1 MWERIYSLHRC
12 CIFLML
18 FFIIL
23 FTINLF
29 IASEISIA
37 RQGNTL
43 YVGGTGEY
51 NYTSIQDAIIESME
65 GDSVVVYAGIYNENI
80 IINKSIR
87 LLGVDKNNVTING
100 NDGLYSILIKSSGI
114 MLSGFTI
121 QNSNVGIFISGP
133 VFKFCNIS
141 HNILTN
147 NSEGIRIIN
156 SSDNNISSN
165 SIKYH
170 SNFGI
175 VLYDS
180 KNNAILNN
188 TIIENNRGIY
198 LGRWSN
204 YNLISKNNFTG
215 CYYGLYLDYS
225 FNNQIIKNLIQNG
238 GYGIYLTSSNNNN
251 VTNNYFAYNKQTG
264 IYTSSS
270 DENVISPNIFFNN
283 NQDVNKKTKP
293 PSIKTP
299 GFEILLVLLI
309 FLFVTLIKKN
319 K

>member
-1 MWERIYSLHRC
+1 MRESNNILHRVC
-12 CIFLML
+12 TLT
-18 FFIIL
+18 IL
-23 FTINLF
+23 FLLFLFAINL
-29 IASEISIA
+29 SLTNEICNAGYS
-37 RQGNTL
+37 NTL
-43 YVGGTGEY
+43 YVGGTGDY
-51 NYTSIQDAIIESME
+51 NYTSIQDAIDDSNE
-65 GDSVVVYAGIYNENI
+65 GDIILVYAANYSENI
-80 IINKSIR
+80 IINKSIS
-87 LLGVDKNNVTING
+87 LIGADKNNVTIYG

-114 MLSGFTI
+114 TVSGFTI
-121 QNSNVGIFISGP
+121 QKSNIGIFISGSEI
-133 VFKFCNIS
+133 KFCNIS
-141 HNILTN
+141 HNIITN
-147 NSEGIRIIN
+147 NYEGIRFIN
-156 SSDNNISSN
+156 TSNNNISRN
-165 SIKYH
+165 IITRH

-204 YNLISKNNFTG
+204 YNLISENNITD
-215 CYYGLYLDYS
+215 YNYGLHLDFS
-225 FNNQIIKNLIQNG
+225 FNNQIIKNLIKNG
-238 GYGIYLTSSNNNN
+238 DYGIYLTSSNNNN
-251 VTNNYFAYNKQTG
+251 VTNNYIGDNTQTG

-270 DENVISPNIFFNN
+270 DENVISPNILLNN

-309 FLFVTLIKKN
+309 ILFVTLIIKN